1 MISILIPFKNTAPFF
16 RECIDSILAQSHSD
30 FEIIAVDDHSED
42 GSLDIIKAYSDKRIK
57 IFKNEGT
64 GILPALQTAQKH
76 AKGKFITRM
85 DADDVM
91 PKDKLTFLLDALK
104 QKAQGYVATG
114 MVQYFGKEKI
124 SEGYKKYE
132 GWINKVC
139 SKNSFYEEIYRECV
153 VASPNWMMHKE
164 DFDLISG
171 FNTLLYPE
179 DYDLVFKWKKA
190 GLKIHGI
197 KQITHFWR
205 EHKNRTSRTN
215 IHYQQASFFKLKT
228 SHFLRE
234 NKNKNIVLFGAKKK
248 GRIIAKILNS
258 KNIKFRW
265 LEKEQSLIDTKV
277 MGVRI
282 ESHKTLISNDKNT
295 ACIISVYPDI
305 RSKDKLE
312 KNLLKKGF
320 VLGKTAHYF

>member
-16 RECIDSILAQSHSD
+16 RECIDSILEQSHSD

-42 GSLDIIKAYSDKRIK
+42 DSLDIIMSYSDKRIQV
-57 IFKNEGT
+57 FKNEGI

-76 AKGKFITRM
+76 ATGKFITRM

-91 PKDKLTFLLDALK
+91 PKDKLSFLLDALK
-104 QKAQGYVATG
+104 QKGQGNVATG
-114 MVQYFGKEKI
+114 MVQYFGKEKV

-132 GWINKVC
+132 NWINKVC
-139 SKNSFYEEIYRECV
+139 TKNTFYEEIYRECV

-171 FNTLLYPE
+171 FKEIQYPE

-190 GLKIHGI
+190 GLQIHGI
-197 KQITHFWR
+197 KQITHLWR

-234 NKNKNIVLFGAKKK
+234 NKNKNIVLLGAKKK
-248 GRIIAKILNS
+248 GRIIAKILTS
-258 KNIKFRW
+258 QNIKFRW
-265 LEKEQSLIDTKV
+265 FEQDEKLIETKV
-277 MGVRI
+277 MGVQLLPYN
-282 ESHKTLISNDKNT
+282 TLISN
-295 ACIISVYPDI
+295 
-305 RSKDKLE
+305 
-312 KNLLKKGF
+312 
-320 VLGKTAHYF
+320 

>member
-1 MISILIPFKNTAPFF
+1 M
-16 RECIDSILAQSHSD
+16 
-30 FEIIAVDDHSED
+30 DDHSED

-104 QKAQGYVATG
+104 QKAQSYVATG

-132 GWINKVC
+132 SWINKVC
-139 SKNSFYEEIYRECV
+139 AKNSFYEEIYRECV

-171 FNTLLYPE
+171 LTPCNIQKIMIWCLSGKK
-179 DYDLVFKWKKA
+179 LV
-190 GLKIHGI
+190 
-197 KQITHFWR
+197 
-205 EHKNRTSRTN
+205 
-215 IHYQQASFFKLKT
+215 
-228 SHFLRE
+228 
-234 NKNKNIVLFGAKKK
+234 
-248 GRIIAKILNS
+248 
-258 KNIKFRW
+258 
-265 LEKEQSLIDTKV
+265 
-277 MGVRI
+277 
-282 ESHKTLISNDKNT
+282 
-295 ACIISVYPDI
+295 
-305 RSKDKLE
+305 
-312 KNLLKKGF
+312 
-320 VLGKTAHYF
+320 